1 MSGENITIKDIARE
15 LGISP
20 STVSRALKDHPDIS
34 QATRDAVHE
43 LAERW
48 NYRPN
53 PIAISLK
60 SGSSKIIGV
69 IIPDIVHYFFS
80 TVISGIEDV
89 VHQRNYN
96 MILCQS
102 NEMWEHEVKNVK
114 TLLASR
120 VEGVLASLSKT
131 TSDLSHFRSILEKD
145 IPLVFYDR
153 VAEELN
159 TDSVVIDDEAGSY
172 RAMIHLLRSGKKRVV
187 LLGGPMQLA
196 IIRNRQEGYLRAL
209 KEYRITPREEDMVKC
224 DDIASADRLVPEFL
238 KRSPRPDAFFAV
250 NDLTAAQT
258 LTIVKRHGLRI
269 PEDVAVVGFTNS
281 QIATLTDPALTSVD
295 QKGFLMGQTAARLL
309 IDRIENRRCPV
320 QNKVITSELVIRGS
334 SSLKHKGEHVTP

>member
-1 MSGENITIKDIARE
+1 
-15 LGISP
+15 
-20 STVSRALKDHPDIS
+20 
-34 QATRDAVHE
+34 
-43 LAERW
+43 
-48 NYRPN
+48 
-53 PIAISLK
+53 
-60 SGSSKIIGV
+60 
-69 IIPDIVHYFFS
+69 
-80 TVISGIEDV
+80 
-89 VHQRNYN
+89 
-96 MILCQS
+96 
-102 NEMWEHEVKNVK
+102 
-114 TLLASR
+114 
-120 VEGVLASLSKT
+120 
-131 TSDLSHFRSILEKD
+131 
-145 IPLVFYDR
+145 
-153 VAEELN
+153 
-159 TDSVVIDDEAGSY
+159 VVIDDEAGSY

-209 KEYRITPREEDMVKC
+209 KEYRITSREEDMVKC